1 MLVSRDNHPADS
13 VIKVNNTTVGG
24 GNLTIIAGPCSV
36 ESEEQIL
43 NIARAVKENGA
54 TMLRGG
60 AFKPRTS
67 PYSFQGLGKEALNY
81 LSIAKKETGLP
92 VITEITDVREL
103 ELFDDIDVIQI
114 GARNMQ
120 NFALLKEVG
129 KSSKPVLLKR
139 GYSSTYEE
147 FLYSAEY
154 IMAEGNENII
164 LCERGI
170 RTFEHYTRNTVD
182 IACVPVIKK
191 MSHLPILVDAS
202 HGTGKHEL
210 VEPLSLAAVAAG
222 ADGVMVEVHDN
233 PDEALSDGS
242 QSQTVARYAAMTAKL
257 RKLHEM
263 MKEI

>member
-1 MLVSRDNHPADS
+1 MLVSRENHPADT

-129 KSSKPVLLKR
+129 KSS
-139 GYSSTYEE
+139 
-147 FLYSAEY
+147 
-154 IMAEGNENII
+154 
-164 LCERGI
+164 
-170 RTFEHYTRNTVD
+170 
-182 IACVPVIKK
+182 
-191 MSHLPILVDAS
+191 
-202 HGTGKHEL
+202 
-210 VEPLSLAAVAAG
+210 
-222 ADGVMVEVHDN
+222 
-233 PDEALSDGS
+233 
-242 QSQTVARYAAMTAKL
+242 
-257 RKLHEM
+257 
-263 MKEI
+263 